1 MKLDILN
8 INGKSTGDIEISDKL
23 FDRKINR
30 TLVHQYVVSTLSN
43 IRKGTRAQ
51 KNRSEIVASGRK
63 PWRQKG
69 TGRARAGSIG
79 SPIWRGGGR
88 AFPSSVSENFHK
100 KINKKTRKAA
110 LSSILSKKIDDKDLI
125 VIDELNLDTHKTKN
139 FIKVLKDLNIDS
151 SVLIVTDKASDNLV
165 LSSRNLHYCDIIDS
179 SWLNPVLLLKYKK
192 MLITSDSLKRLEGG
206 LGV

>member
-1 MKLDILN
+1 MEKALGILRFL
-8 INGKSTGDIEISDKL
+8 INYLI
-23 FDRKINR
+23 RKINQ

-51 KNRSEIVASGRK
+51 KNRSDIVASGRK

-88 AFPSSVSENFHK
+88 AFLQALMKISTK

-110 LSSILSKKIDDKDLI
+110 LSSILSKKIDDKDF
-125 VIDELNLDTHKTKN
+125 N
-139 FIKVLKDLNIDS
+139 
-151 SVLIVTDKASDNLV
+151 SD
-165 LSSRNLHYCDIIDS
+165 R
-179 SWLNPVLLLKYKK
+179 
-192 MLITSDSLKRLEGG
+192 
-206 LGV
+206 

>member
-1 MKLDILN
+1 MEKILVMLRFLINYLIEKLI
-8 INGKSTGDIEISDKL
+8 K
-23 FDRKINR
+23 
-30 TLVHQYVVSTLSN
+30 TLIHQYVVSTLSN

-88 AFPSSVSENFHK
+88 AFPSSVNENFHK
-100 KINKKTRKAA
+100 KINKKSRKAA

-125 VIDELNLDTHKTKN
+125 VIDELKLIP
-139 FIKVLKDLNIDS
+139 IKQRI
-151 SVLIVTDKASDNLV
+151 
-165 LSSRNLHYCDIIDS
+165 LS
-179 SWLNPVLLLKYKK
+179 KF
-192 MLITSDSLKRLEGG
+192 
-206 LGV
+206 